1 MTQWQTVAEGTSFWN
16 LKDTLGNVEL
26 PKGTRM
32 RVVMETSA
40 PWLFDVAGAEFVFK
54 PVVPDNMKLIDVWGE
69 GNEGIVEMEVTGTF
83 WPVILAFLRAHWVA
97 LAIGT
102 IVLATVVSFIT
113 VMVKVPAVAQIPVWL
128 IIGAAGGVLLLAYV
142 SAKGSRAPPIKGG

>member
-16 LKDTLGNVEL
+16 LRDTIGNVEL

-40 PWLFDVAGAEFVFK
+40 SWLFDIAGAEHVFK
-54 PVVPDNMKLIDVWGE
+54 AVLPDDMKLIDVWGE
-69 GNEGIVEMEVTGTF
+69 GSEGIVEMEVTGTF
-83 WPVILAFLRAHWVA
+83 WWAIWGFLKAHWVA
-97 LAIGT
+97 LVIGT

-128 IIGAAGGVLLLAYV
+128 IIGAAGGILLLAYV
-142 SAKGSRAPPIKGG
+142 SARGSRAPTRKA